1 MLNLGVWLLA
11 ALFSLIAGWMDW
23 RSRRIPNWL
32 TVTGL
37 LAGIAY
43 GSAAFGWAGAKT
55 SLLGAG
61 LGLGLLLPFVVV
73 RSLGAGDW
81 KLIGALGAI
90 LGPSRLLV
98 VLLGTI
104 LVNGVLALVMIIQKK
119 RVRRTLRNI
128 GILVGSL
135 ATFHMPGPEL
145 SIDHAEALNVP
156 FGVAVAVTVATFAG
170 SIAWRML

>member
-1 MLNLGVWLLA
+1 MLRLGVWLLA
-11 ALFSLIAGWMDW
+11 AAFSLIAGWTDW

-32 TVTGL
+32 TVPGL
-37 LAGIAY
+37 VIGIAY
-43 GSAAFGWAGAKT
+43 NSVAFGWPGAKS

-61 LGLGLLLPFVVV
+61 LGLGLLLPFVVI
-73 RSLGAGDW
+73 RSFGAGDW

-90 LGPSRLLV
+90 LGPSHLLI

-104 LVNGVLALVMIIQKK
+104 LVNGILAVAMIIQKK

-128 GILVGSL
+128 GILVSSL
-135 ATFHMPGPEL
+135 ASFHMPGPEL

-156 FGVAVAVTVATFAG
+156 FGVAVAVTVVALAG
-170 SIAWRML
+170 SMAWRTL

>member
-1 MLNLGVWLLA
+1 MLNLGIWLLA
-11 ALFSLIAGWMDW
+11 AVVSGIAGWTDW

-32 TVTGL
+32 TVPGL
-37 LAGIAY
+37 VAGIAY
-43 GSAAFGWAGAKT
+43 NAAAFGWAGAKT

-61 LGLGLLLPFVVV
+61 LGLGLLLPFVAI
-73 RSLGAGDW
+73 RSFGAGDW
-81 KLIGALGAI
+81 KLVGAMGAI

-104 LVNGVLALVMIIQKK
+104 LVNGILALVMIVQKK

-128 GILVGSL
+128 GILVSSL

-156 FGVAVAVTVATFAG
+156 FGVAVAVTVLALTA
-170 SIAWRML
+170 SIGWRMM

>member
-11 ALFSLIAGWMDW
+11 AVFSLVAGWTDW

-32 TVTGL
+32 TMPGL
-37 LAGIAY
+37 IAGLAY
-43 GSAAFGWAGAKT
+43 STAAFGWAGAKS

-61 LGLGLLLPFVVV
+61 LGLGLLLPFVVI
-73 RSLGAGDW
+73 RSFGAGDW
-81 KLIGALGAI
+81 KLVGALGAI
-90 LGPSRLLV
+90 LGPSRLLI

-104 LVNGVLALVMIIQKK
+104 LVNGILALAMIIHKK
-119 RVRRTLRNI
+119 RVRRTVRNI
-128 GILVGSL
+128 GILVSSL

-156 FGVAVAVTVATFAG
+156 FGVAVAVTVLAFTA
-170 SIAWRML
+170 SIAWRTL